1 MSKPGLRP
9 LIGAAIPFSRSP
21 VVPTEPTP
29 EGGEVQSISS
39 GWRLALREFLDNK
52 IAVAGVGI
60 IAFFVLFCFAGPLF
74 YHTNQSLTLPLN
86 ANLSPGAVS
95 PMGGHA
101 GLLGT
106 DEHGF
111 DELGRIMAGGQ
122 TALEIGFFAAFISIV
137 IGTLYGAIA
146 GLSGRLL
153 DGVLMRFVDIVYS
166 IPFLFIVL
174 VLATKF
180 SATVLEESLL
190 LGFFSWLVP
199 SRLMRGE
206 VLTLR
211 ERDFVWAARVMGSGR
226 TRLVY
231 KHLIPNALS
240 VVIVN
245 VTFLV
250 ADSILALAYLG
261 FLGFGLQY
269 PAASWGDMLGNADT
283 YISNGQWW
291 LVYPVGFCLVAVVM
305 ACNLVGD
312 ALRDAFDVRLRRR

>member
-1 MSKPGLRP
+1 MSEGRVKP
-9 LIGAAIPFSRSP
+9 F
-21 VVPTEPTP
+21 EPDISLGP
-29 EGGEVQSISS
+29 PDVSVIADGGEVQAIAS
-39 GWRLALREFLDNK
+39 GWRLAVREFAENK
-52 IAVAGVGI
+52 VAVLGVAI
-60 IAFFVLFCFAGPLF
+60 LVFFVLFCFLGPLF
-74 YHTNQSLTLPLN
+74 YHTNQSLTQPLQ
-86 ANLSPGAVS
+86 ANLPPGAAN
-95 PMGGHA
+95 PLGGHA
-101 GLLGT
+101 GPLGT

-111 DELGRIMAGGQ
+111 DELGRIMLGGQ

-137 IGTLYGAIA
+137 IGTLYGAVA

-153 DGVLMRFVDIVYS
+153 DGVMMRFVDIVYS

-180 SATVLEESLL
+180 SATVLEISLL

-211 ERDFVWAARVMGSGR
+211 ERDFVWAARTMGSSR

-231 KHLIPNALS
+231 QHLIPNALS

-269 PAASWGDMLGNADT
+269 PAVSWGDMLGNADT

>member
-1 MSKPGLRP
+1 L
-9 LIGAAIPFSRSP
+9 
-21 VVPTEPTP
+21 TELLTTMP
-29 EGGEVQSISS
+29 EGGEVQAIAR
-39 GWRLALREFLDNK
+39 GWRLAVREFADNR
-52 IAVAGVGI
+52 IAVVGVAI
-60 IAFFVLFCFAGPLF
+60 LVFFVLFCFVGPLV
-74 YHTNQSLTLPLN
+74 YHTNQALTQPLN
-86 ANLSPGAVS
+86 ANLAPGASS
-95 PMGGHA
+95 PLGGHA
-101 GLLGT
+101 GILGT

-122 TALEIGFFAAFISIV
+122 TALEIGSFAAFISIV
-137 IGTLYGAIA
+137 IGTLYGAVA
-146 GLSGRLL
+146 GLSGRVV
-153 DGVLMRFVDIVYS
+153 DGLMMRFVDIVYS

-180 SATVLEESLL
+180 SASVLEESLL

-226 TRLVY
+226 ARLVY

-250 ADSILALAYLG
+250 ADSILALAFLG

-283 YISNGQWW
+283 YVSNGQWW
-291 LVYPVGFCLVAVVM
+291 LVYPVGICLVAVVM
-305 ACNLVGD
+305 ACNLIGD

>member
-1 MSKPGLRP
+1 MSDDRIKP
-9 LIGAAIPFSRSP
+9 LIRPEMTLGDPAMLP
-21 VVPTEPTP
+21 VVPLA
-29 EGGEVQSISS
+29 EGGEVLAIAS
-39 GWRLALREFLDNK
+39 GWRLALREFTDNK
-52 IAVAGVGI
+52 IAVAGVLI
-60 IAFFVLFCFAGPLF
+60 IVFFVLFCFLGPLV
-74 YHTNQSLTLPLN
+74 HSTNQSLTQPLN
-86 ANLSPGAVS
+86 ANLSPGAAS
-95 PMGGHA
+95 PLGGHA

-111 DELGRIMAGGQ
+111 DELGRIMLGGQ

-137 IGTLYGAIA
+137 IGTLYGAVA
-146 GLSGRLL
+146 GLSGRLI
-153 DGVLMRFVDIVYS
+153 DGVMMRFVDIVYS
-166 IPFLFIVL
+166 IPFYLIVL

-190 LGFFSWLVP
+190 LGFFSWLIP

-211 ERDFVWAARVMGSGR
+211 ERDFILAARVMGSSR

-231 KHLIPNALS
+231 RHLIPNALS

-305 ACNLVGD
+305 AANLVGD
-312 ALRDAFDVRLRRR
+312 GLRDAFDVRLRQR

>member
-1 MSKPGLRP
+1 
-9 LIGAAIPFSRSP
+9 
-21 VVPTEPTP
+21 
-29 EGGEVQSISS
+29 
-39 GWRLALREFLDNK
+39 
-52 IAVAGVGI
+52 
-60 IAFFVLFCFAGPLF
+60 
-74 YHTNQSLTLPLN
+74 
-86 ANLSPGAVS
+86 
-95 PMGGHA
+95 
-101 GLLGT
+101 
-106 DEHGF
+106 
-111 DELGRIMAGGQ
+111 
-122 TALEIGFFAAFISIV
+122 
-137 IGTLYGAIA
+137 
-146 GLSGRLL
+146 
-153 DGVLMRFVDIVYS
+153 
-166 IPFLFIVL
+166 

-180 SATVLEESLL
+180 SATVLDESLL

-211 ERDFVWAARVMGSGR
+211 ERDFVWAARVMGSSR

-231 KHLIPNALS
+231 RHLIPNALS

-250 ADSILALAYLG
+250 ADSILALAFLG

-269 PAASWGDMLGNADT
+269 PAASWGDMLGGADT
-283 YISNGQWW
+283 YVTNGQWW